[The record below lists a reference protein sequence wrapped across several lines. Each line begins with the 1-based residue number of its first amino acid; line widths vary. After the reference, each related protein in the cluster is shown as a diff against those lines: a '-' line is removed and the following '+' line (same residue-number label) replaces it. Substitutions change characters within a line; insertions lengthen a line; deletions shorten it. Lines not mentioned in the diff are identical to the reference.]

1 MTVQVAKSTV
11 VSIELNQ
18 PASDPSRQ
26 EVPVGVQV
34 LLLDVPLTA
43 IETASSARVLSEEL
57 HHKMSRKTLERRL
70 AANAVAGRVVIEH
83 GGTGMDDKPWQRAS
97 VIPATVAAIRD
108 AIDFNGWVRIVP
120 NPQRADFERASDR
133 HRIELSLD
141 GIGFAP
147 RRYWQRILQLN
158 GYWPA

>member
-1 MTVQVAKSTV
+1 MTVQVAHSTV
-11 VSIELNQ
+11 VSVELNQ
-18 PASDPSRQ
+18 LSSETNRQIGPA
-26 EVPVGVQV
+26 GLQV
-34 LLLDVPLTA
+34 LLLDTPLTA
-43 IETASSARVLSEEL
+43 IEAAPTPRVLSEEL

-120 NPQRADFERASDR
+120 NPQRADFERANDR
-133 HRIELSLD
+133 RRIELSLE
-141 GIGFAP
+141 GVGFAP
-147 RRYWQRILQLN
+147 RRYWQRIFELN
-158 GYWPA
+158 GYWSV